1 MPREDNDFEVLLK
14 LESAFVL
21 AILTSD
27 FIVHFPLRA
36 RTRACVRACVLSF
49 FFFLFFFSFLFSSFY
64 RDNIR
69 YSAFGCSARGL
80 TGLLERSLVSR
91 VREFFL
97 LSAICVSILVSVL
110 FDDTRSR
117 SMAHI
122 RCILKGT

>member
-27 FIVHFPLRA
+27 FIAHFPLRA
-36 RTRACVRACVLSF
+36 RTRACARAFFLFFLFLLFFLSF
-49 FFFLFFFSFLFSSFY
+49 FFSLY